1 MKHLLS
7 SSAFLIVNKQ
17 LAKQVGLKGA
27 VLLAD
32 LISKEEYFIAN
43 GMTDGWFFN
52 TAKNIEEDTCLTSH
66 QQRKAIKSLKELGII
81 ETKVIG
87 VPAKQHFK
95 IIENK
100 LLSYFNTSCEES
112 VKLVVKK
119 TQTIN
124 KNNNKNNNNNNIS
137 NRRNEFVFEVLSFD
151 YDESVLNGFIDY
163 WTEPNKSNTKMKY
176 ELNKTWET
184 KRRLKTWAANQK
196 KWDKPK
202 SNKKTMSKLDAQ
214 INEWQKAKELLVIL
228 ISLFLLIVLNFVS
241 DKSLSFL
248 TTSCSVSSQL
258 KIFNKLA
265 SFILKYCL
273 AGIPLRLVS
282 IIWYFLSVLRTFLC

>member
-66 QQRKAIKSLKELGII
+66 QQRKAIKRLKDLGII
-81 ETKVIG
+81 ETKVVGI
-87 VPAKQHFK
+87 PAKQHFK

-112 VKLVVKK
+112 AKLVVKK

-124 KNNNKNNNNNNIS
+124 KNNNNNNNNNNIS
-137 NRRNEFVFEVLSFD
+137 NRRDKFVFEVLTFD
-151 YDESVLNGFIDY
+151 YEENILNGFIDY
-163 WTEPNKSNTKMKY
+163 WTEPNKSNTKMKF
-176 ELNKTWET
+176 ELNKTWST
-184 KRRLKTWAANQK
+184 KLRLKTWANNQK

-214 INEWQKAKELLVIL
+214 INEWQKAKELL
-228 ISLFLLIVLNFVS
+228 
-241 DKSLSFL
+241 
-248 TTSCSVSSQL
+248 
-258 KIFNKLA
+258 
-265 SFILKYCL
+265 
-273 AGIPLRLVS
+273 
-282 IIWYFLSVLRTFLC
+282 

>member
-66 QQRKAIKSLKELGII
+66 QQRKAIKSLKDLGII
-81 ETKVIG
+81 ETKVVGI
-87 VPAKQHFK
+87 PAKQHFK

-100 LLSYFNTSCEES
+100 LLSYFNTSCEETA
-112 VKLVVKK
+112 KLVVKK

-151 YDESVLNGFIDY
+151 YDESILNGFIDY

-202 SNKKTMSKLDAQ
+202 NNNTLSHRH
-214 INEWQKAKELLVIL
+214 QKGQ
-228 ISLFLLIVLNFVS
+228 
-241 DKSLSFL
+241 D
-248 TTSCSVSSQL
+248 
-258 KIFNKLA
+258 
-265 SFILKYCL
+265 Y
-273 AGIPLRLVS
+273 GDG
-282 IIWYFLSVLRTFLC
+282 TF

>member
-66 QQRKAIKSLKELGII
+66 QQRKAIKNLKDLGII

-87 VPAKQHFK
+87 IPAKQHFK

-124 KNNNKNNNNNNIS
+124 KNNNNNNNNNNIS
-137 NRRNEFVFEVLSFD
+137 NRRDKFVFEVLTFD
-151 YDESVLNGFIDY
+151 YDESILNGFIDY
-163 WTEPNKSNTKMKY
+163 WTEPNKSNTKMKF
-176 ELNKTWET
+176 ELNKTWST
-184 KRRLKTWAANQK
+184 KLRLKTWANNQK

-202 SNKKTMSKLDAQ
+202 SNKKTMSKIHQHLQ
-214 INEWQKAKELLVIL
+214 KNLNVKEKLKKQFENEIN
-228 ISLFLLIVLNFVS
+228 
-241 DKSLSFL
+241 
-248 TTSCSVSSQL
+248 
-258 KIFNKLA
+258 
-265 SFILKYCL
+265 
-273 AGIPLRLVS
+273 
-282 IIWYFLSVLRTFLC
+282 

>member
-66 QQRKAIKSLKELGII
+66 QQRKAIKNLKELGII
-81 ETKVIG
+81 ETKVVGI
-87 VPAKQHFK
+87 PAKQHFK

-100 LLSYFNTSCEES
+100 MLSYFNTSCEES
-112 VKLVVKK
+112 AKLVVKK

-124 KNNNKNNNNNNIS
+124 KNNNNNNNKNNIS
-137 NRRNEFVFEVLSFD
+137 NRRDKFVFEVLTFD
-151 YDESVLNGFIDY
+151 YEECILNGFIDY
-163 WTEPNKSNTKMKY
+163 WTEPNKSNTKMKF
-176 ELNKTWET
+176 ELNKTWST
-184 KRRLKTWAANQK
+184 KLRLNTWANNQK

-202 SNKKTMSKLDAQ
+202 SNIKTMSKLDAQ
-214 INEWQKAKELLVIL
+214 INEWQKAKELL
-228 ISLFLLIVLNFVS
+228 
-241 DKSLSFL
+241 
-248 TTSCSVSSQL
+248 
-258 KIFNKLA
+258 
-265 SFILKYCL
+265 
-273 AGIPLRLVS
+273 
-282 IIWYFLSVLRTFLC
+282 

>member
-66 QQRKAIKSLKELGII
+66 QQRKAIKNLKDLGII
-81 ETKVIG
+81 ETKVVGI
-87 VPAKQHFK
+87 PAKQHFK

-100 LLSYFNTSCEES
+100 LLSYFNTSCEETA
-112 VKLVVKK
+112 KQVVKK

-124 KNNNKNNNNNNIS
+124 KNNNNNNNNNNIS

-151 YDESVLNGFIDY
+151 YDESILNGFIDY
-163 WTEPNKSNTKMKY
+163 WTEPNKSNKKMKF
-176 ELNKTWET
+176 ELNKTWST
-184 KRRLKTWAANQK
+184 KLRLKTWANNQK

-214 INEWQKAKELLVIL
+214 INEWQKAKELL
-228 ISLFLLIVLNFVS
+228 
-241 DKSLSFL
+241 
-248 TTSCSVSSQL
+248 
-258 KIFNKLA
+258 
-265 SFILKYCL
+265 
-273 AGIPLRLVS
+273 
-282 IIWYFLSVLRTFLC
+282 